1 MSVAVLIPALKPAQ
15 SLLEVMDA
23 LLLSDKVESLI
34 IVNDGSPAEY
44 DAVFQE
50 AAKRPKTV
58 VLRHAV
64 NLGKGAALRT
74 GMNYFLCNATPGCV
88 LISADADGQHL
99 PEDILAVGAQAEN
112 NSRELV
118 MGARAFS
125 GDVPLRSRF
134 GNDVTRW
141 IFRALIG
148 IKVTD
153 TQTGLR
159 AIPRAL
165 MPVLLRLKTKGYEF
179 ELEMLICA
187 ARLRIPITAVP
198 IQTVYLDGNQS
209 SHFNPLLDSM
219 RIYFI
224 FARFLSSSFISSVI
238 DLIIFAI
245 LLHTTG
251 SLVGSIAT
259 ARAIS
264 GTLNFMV
271 NKNLVFQSR
280 SEWRRLL
287 VKYVAME
294 IVLATASLLFIH
306 FLWHREGWSPYI
318 AKPLVEIV
326 LFIGSYAVQRN
337 LVFDMTPDDDDE
349 SSGSGQ

>member
-1 MSVAVLIPALKPAQ
+1 MSIAVLIPALKPAR

-23 LLLSDKVESLI
+23 LCASDAVESLI
-34 IVNDGSPAEY
+34 IVNDGSPAEF
-44 DAVFQE
+44 DAIFLE
-50 AAKRPKTV
+50 AASRPKTV

-74 GMNYFLCNATPGCV
+74 GMNHYLCSASTGCV
-88 LISADADGQHL
+88 LVSADADGQHL
-99 PEDILAVGAQAEN
+99 PADILAVGAQAEKN
-112 NSRELV
+112 NRELI

-134 GNDVTRW
+134 GNDLTRW

-159 AIPRAL
+159 AIPRTL

-187 ARLRIPITAVP
+187 ARARIPITAVP

-224 FARFLSSSFISSVI
+224 FARFLSSSFISSVLDYI
-238 DLIIFAI
+238 VFAI
-245 LLHTTG
+245 VLSTTQSLLW
-251 SLVGSIAT
+251 SIAS
-259 ARAIS
+259 ARIVS
-264 GTLNFMV
+264 GTMNFMV

-280 SEWRRLL
+280 SEWWRLL
-287 VKYVAME
+287 VKYAAME
-294 IVLATASLLFIH
+294 IVLGTVSLFFIRA
-306 FLWHREGWSPYI
+306 LWHRGGWSPYI

-337 LVFDMTPDDDDE
+337 LIFDMTPDDDDE
-349 SSGSGQ
+349 APAH

>member
-1 MSVAVLIPALKPAQ
+1 MSVAVLIPALKPAR

-23 LLLSDKVESLI
+23 LLVSDKVESLI
-34 IVNDGSPAEY
+34 IINDGSPAEY
-44 DAVFQE
+44 DAIFQE
-50 AAKRPKTV
+50 AANRPRTV

-74 GMNYFLCNATPGCV
+74 GMNHFLCHASSGCV
-88 LISADADGQHL
+88 LVTADADGQHL
-99 PEDILAVGAQAEN
+99 PQDILSVSAQAEN

-134 GNDVTRW
+134 GNDLTRW

-187 ARLRIPITAVP
+187 ARSRTPITAVP

-224 FARFLSSSFISSVI
+224 FARFLSSSFISSVL
-238 DLIIFAI
+238 DFVIFAI
-245 LLHTTG
+245 VLHTTG
-251 SLVGSIAT
+251 NLVGSMAT
-259 ARAIS
+259 ARAVS

-294 IVLATASLLFIH
+294 IVLGTAALLFIH
-306 FLWHREGWSPYI
+306 ALCSLSGWSPYI
-318 AKPLVEIV
+318 AKPLVEIL

-337 LVFDMTPDDDDE
+337 LIFDMTPDDDDE
-349 SSGSGQ
+349 SPGSGE

>member
-1 MSVAVLIPALKPAQ
+1 MKVLSA
-15 SLLEVMDA
+15 
-23 LLLSDKVESLI
+23 SDKVESLI
-34 IVNDGSPAEY
+34 IVNDGSPAEF
-44 DAVFQE
+44 DVIFSE
-50 AAKRPKTV
+50 AAGHPKTV

-74 GMNYFLCNATPGCV
+74 GMNHFLCHSSPGCV
-88 LISADADGQHL
+88 LVSADADGQHL
-99 PEDILAVGAQAEN
+99 PQDILAVGDQARN
-112 NSRELV
+112 SSRELV

-125 GDVPLRSRF
+125 GEVPLRSRF
-134 GNDVTRW
+134 GNDLTRW

-165 MPVLLRLKTKGYEF
+165 MPALLRLKTKGYEF

-187 ARLRIPITAVP
+187 ARARIPITAVP

-224 FARFLSSSFISSVI
+224 FARFLSSS
-238 DLIIFAI
+238 IIASFLDYIVFAI
-245 LLHTTG
+245 MLHTSG
-251 SLVGSIAT
+251 SLLGSMFC

-280 SEWRRLL
+280 AEWWRLL
-287 VKYVAME
+287 VKYAAME
-294 IVLATASLLFIH
+294 LVLGTTSLLFIH
-306 FLWHREGWSPYI
+306 ALCRQSGWSPYV
-318 AKPLVEIV
+318 AKPLVEV
-326 LFIGSYAVQRN
+326 LLFIGSYAVQRN
-337 LVFDMTPDDDDE
+337 LVFNMTPDDDDDAE
-349 SSGSGQ
+349 NERG

>member
-1 MSVAVLIPALKPAQ
+1 MPVAVLIPALKPDKG
-15 SLLEVMDA
+15 LLDVVDA
-23 LLLSDKVESLI
+23 IAASERVESVI
-34 IVNDGSPAEY
+34 IVNDGSPSEY
-44 DAVFQE
+44 NAIFQE
-50 AAKRPKTV
+50 VARRPKTV
-58 VLRHAV
+58 VLPHAV

-74 GMNYFLCNATPGCV
+74 GMNYFLCHASPSCV
-88 LISADADGQHL
+88 LVTADADGQHL
-99 PEDILAVGAQAEN
+99 PKDILAVGAQAESN
-112 NSRELV
+112 NRELV

-134 GNDVTRW
+134 GNDLTRW

-165 MPVLLRLKTKGYEF
+165 MPALLRLKTKGYEF

-187 ARLRIPITAVP
+187 ARARMAITAVP

-224 FARFLSSSFISSVI
+224 FARFLSSSIIASVLDYI
-238 DLIIFAI
+238 VFAI
-245 LLHTTG
+245 VLHLTD

-280 SEWRRLL
+280 AEWRRLL
-287 VKYVAME
+287 VKYAAME
-294 IVLATASLLFIH
+294 IVLGTASLLFIH
-306 FLWHREGWSPYI
+306 AFCSISGWSPYI
-318 AKPLVEIV
+318 AKPLVEV
-326 LFIGSYAVQRN
+326 LLFIGSYAVQRN

-349 SSGSGQ
+349 TSSGAA

>member
-1 MSVAVLIPALKPAQ
+1 MSIAVLIPALKPAR
-15 SLLEVMDA
+15 SLLEVMDVLGA
-23 LLLSDKVESLI
+23 SDAVESLI
-34 IVNDGSPAEY
+34 IVNDGSPAEF
-44 DAVFQE
+44 DAIFLE
-50 AAKRPKTV
+50 AASRPKTV

-74 GMNYFLCNATPGCV
+74 GMNHFLCNASPGSV
-88 LISADADGQHL
+88 LVSADADGQHL
-99 PEDILAVGAQAEN
+99 PADILAVGAQAEKN
-112 NSRELV
+112 NRELV

-125 GDVPLRSRF
+125 GEVPLRSRF
-134 GNDVTRW
+134 GNDLTRW

-187 ARLRIPITAVP
+187 ARARIPITAVP

-224 FARFLSSSFISSVI
+224 FARFLSSSFISSVLDYI
-238 DLIIFAI
+238 VFAI
-245 LLHTTG
+245 VLSTTQSLLW
-251 SLVGSIAT
+251 SIAS
-259 ARAIS
+259 ARIVS
-264 GTLNFMV
+264 GTMNFMV

-280 SEWRRLL
+280 SEWWRLL
-287 VKYVAME
+287 VKYAAME
-294 IVLATASLLFIH
+294 IVLGTVSLLFIRA
-306 FLWHREGWSPYI
+306 LWHRGGWSPYI

-337 LVFDMTPDDDDE
+337 LIFDMTPEDDDE
-349 SSGSGQ
+349 ALAH